1 MKPIL
6 RSFFMIIN
14 YKTVII
20 TVLSLASTYLC
31 YRFQLTANFPDM
43 LVGVAIVFPV
53 VFSINS
59 AFTRREN
66 ALKQLADFKGHA
78 IALYYATRDWPT
90 EGGLESS
97 KKMQAML
104 EGMFISLQK
113 ILKEPNKEMA
123 RRLETEFYEV
133 FSNFSIMTKALRN
146 QGIQSGEI
154 SRMNQYISKM
164 MIAFDNMMVVHHYR
178 TPVTL
183 RAYSK
188 VFLYIFPIVYGPYF
202 ANTFATYSTNLG
214 YVMPI
219 LYSFI
224 LVSLDNIQDHLE
236 HPFDDIGEDDI
247 RIDEKEITALMH

>member
-1 MKPIL
+1 MRKTL
-6 RSFFMIIN
+6 RSFFLIIN
-14 YKTVII
+14 YKTMII

-31 YRFQLTANFPDM
+31 FHYQLTANFPDM

-90 EGGLESS
+90 EGGEETS
-97 KKMQAML
+97 KKMQGIL

-113 ILKEPNKEMA
+113 ILKEPNKEIA
-123 RRLETEFYEV
+123 RQLETEFYVV
-133 FSNFSIMTKALRN
+133 FSDFSTMIKELRT

-188 VFLYIFPIVYGPYF
+188 VFLYIFPIVAGVPGP
-202 ANTFATYSTNLG
+202 ALRGRGRPRRCPGGRAGLAGCGHDGAGWPAGGGRGAARDLG
-214 YVMPI
+214 ARGRY
-219 LYSFI
+219 
-224 LVSLDNIQDHLE
+224 QC
-236 HPFDDIGEDDI
+236 
-247 RIDEKEITALMH
+247 R

>member
-1 MKPIL
+1 MRRIL
-6 RSFFMIIN
+6 GSFFMIIN

-20 TVLSLASTYLC
+20 TALSLASTFLC
-31 YRFQLTANFPDM
+31 YRYQLTANFPDM

-90 EGGLESS
+90 EGGEETS
-97 KKMQAML
+97 KKMQGML
-104 EGMFISLQK
+104 EGMFISLQR
-113 ILKEPNKEMA
+113 ILKEPNKETG
-123 RRLETEFYEV
+123 RRLETEFYGG
-133 FSNFSIMTKALRN
+133 FSNFSLMTKALRN

-202 ANTFATYSTNLG
+202 ANTFTTYSANLG

-247 RIDEKEITALMH
+247 RINEKEITALMH